1 MNSQVNKTREEN
13 LTLTKSVTTKMV
25 LVLVLVLE
33 KRRKREVGTPL
44 LEICM

>member
-25 LVLVLVLE
+25 LVLVLE
-33 KRRKREVGTPL
+33 KRRKREVVTPL